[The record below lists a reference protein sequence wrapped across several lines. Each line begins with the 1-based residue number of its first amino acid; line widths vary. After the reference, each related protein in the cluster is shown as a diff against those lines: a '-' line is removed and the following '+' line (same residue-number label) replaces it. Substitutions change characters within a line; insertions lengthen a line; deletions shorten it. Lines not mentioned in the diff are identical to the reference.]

1 MISHGFI
8 SGAMFFCIGVLYDRM
23 HSREISDYGGVANK
37 MPIFSAFFVFFA
49 MSNAGLP
56 GTSGFVGEFFVILAA
71 LERDFWLGFLS
82 ALTLILGAAY
92 SLWLVKR
99 VIFGAVQ
106 NKNVDNLSDL
116 NKREFF
122 LMVLLSLFVL
132 IIGLKPDLITTKM
145 DVSVGRLIDQMEFG
159 KDFSKVRPIE
169 STNANEIFQTN
180 LLPGTTE

>member
-1 MISHGFI
+1 MCCIYTSSLIPRALDLVFI
-8 SGAMFFCIGVLYDRM
+8 NSSVNKPDRI
-23 HSREISDYGGVANK
+23 R
-37 MPIFSAFFVFFA
+37 SA
-49 MSNAGLP
+49 LIP
-56 GTSGFVGEFFVILAA
+56 
-71 LERDFWLGFLS
+71 
-82 ALTLILGAAY
+82 LTLILGAAY

-159 KDFSKVRPIE
+159 KDFSKIRPIE